1 MYKLNLRKTLAV
13 LAAITS
19 VMALQIHGQSS
30 QGTATPKGSLTFE
43 VASIKPIP
51 PPIPSGGGPWIV
63 THGRFRA
70 ETGFVRGMVAWAHN
84 VLAAQ
89 VKGGPDWLDREPYY
103 VDARAGDPEAGPDQ
117 IRLMLQTLLMDRFKL
132 VVHRE
137 TQQANVYKLVVGKNG
152 SKLQDAK
159 GGLKNYINWTGP
171 GQVTFTENS
180 TLLGLINILSSLLG
194 SPVLDETG
202 VRGSYNFSLE
212 FTDPRDPR
220 PRQADSAPDL
230 FAAVQE
236 QLGLQLQ
243 ATKGPV
249 EVLVI
254 DHMERPSA
262 N

>member
-1 MYKLNLRKTLAV
+1 MYKLNLRTTLAV
-13 LAAITS
+13 LAVITS
-19 VMALQIHGQSS
+19 VMALQIRGQSS
-30 QGTATPKGSLTFE
+30 QGTATPKGSLAFE

-103 VDARAGDPEAGPDQ
+103 VDARAEDPEAGPDQ

-137 TQQANVYKLVVGKNG
+137 TQQGNVYKLVVGKNG

-202 VRGSYNFSLE
+202 LRGSYNFSLE

-220 PRQADSAPDL
+220 PRQVDSPDL

-254 DHMERPSA
+254 DHMERPSS